1 MTDKTF
7 TQADIDAAVA
17 KAVGDLEGLK
27 ANLTTALDEAKE
39 AKRKLRAA
47 SEIKPEDLTAAEERA
62 EKAEAELKTLRGE
75 LTKAQKAAETAT
87 KALETEQA
95 SARTFAQEAT
105 LADAIAKANVVPAL
119 VPAFK
124 AMIAAQAKTD
134 LVDGKFATTI
144 GDKPASDY
152 ITEFMNTDDG
162 KAFRAA
168 PVNGGGGANGGGGKG
183 EGGKTVTRTEWDGMD
198 HVARAS
204 FSKDGGKVVDQ
215 AA

>member
-62 EKAEAELKTLRGE
+62 EKAEAEAKRLTGE
-75 LTKAQKAAETAT
+75 LTKAQKAAEAAT

-124 AMIAAQAKTD
+124 AMIAAQAKTE
-134 LVDGKFATTI
+134 LVDGKFATMI

-198 HVARAS
+198 HVTRAS